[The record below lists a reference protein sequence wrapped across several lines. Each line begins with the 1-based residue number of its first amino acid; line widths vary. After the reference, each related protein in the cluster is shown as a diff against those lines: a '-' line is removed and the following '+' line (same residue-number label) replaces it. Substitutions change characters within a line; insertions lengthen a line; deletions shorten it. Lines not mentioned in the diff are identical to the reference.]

1 MFSNASFFK
10 NGAPEGSAFVSI
22 DRMGYGKSSYV
33 SPEKFSYQD
42 MVDDAKAIIDKF
54 SLTKIF
60 VMAHSAGGPNG
71 LILAAALAQPG
82 SKTEVLGVGILA
94 GETEYTVEG
103 APQVPGNIKCFMGT
117 CVGGCCIPGT
127 AVGAFPNP
135 DTVYSPSVTTLV
147 SFKGSTS
154 YC

>member
-1 MFSNASFFK
+1 
-10 NGAPEGSAFVSI
+10 
-22 DRMGYGKSSYV
+22 
-33 SPEKFSYQD
+33 
-42 MVDDAKAIIDKF
+42 
-54 SLTKIF
+54 
-60 VMAHSAGGPNG
+60 MAHSAGGPNG